1 MQAFC
6 DERGEALTS
15 EEAGERLSR
24 ELELDKEMR
33 MYHRRSEIPRC
44 PFLQMRKS
52 SVVLL
57 RFFARA
63 RTMIKKHD
71 LFTATWETTLI
82 MTRLCKHSRLCAFR
96 EAVLPGGCQLRIQ

>member
-33 MYHRRSEIPRC
+33 MYHRPQRDPQVPFPANAQVIRSEC
-44 PFLQMRKS
+44 SAFLLERG
-52 SVVLL
+52 
-57 RFFARA
+57 R
-63 RTMIKKHD
+63 
-71 LFTATWETTLI
+71 
-82 MTRLCKHSRLCAFR
+82 
-96 EAVLPGGCQLRIQ
+96 

>member
-6 DERGEALTS
+6 DERGEPLTS

-44 PFLQMRKS
+44 RCHTVSARGHVQVTQS
-52 SVVLL
+52 GTSLL
-57 RFFARA
+57 F
-63 RTMIKKHD
+63 
-71 LFTATWETTLI
+71 
-82 MTRLCKHSRLCAFR
+82 
-96 EAVLPGGCQLRIQ
+96 

>member
-33 MYHRRSEIPRC
+33 MYHRRTEIPRC
-44 PFLQMRKS
+44 FCHCVSAQVPFPAD
-52 SVVLL
+52 
-57 RFFARA
+57 ARVIQRDA
-63 RTMIKKHD
+63 Q
-71 LFTATWETTLI
+71 TL
-82 MTRLCKHSRLCAFR
+82 C
-96 EAVLPGGCQLRIQ
+96 